1 VGLHGVGANDVQ
13 ILGMGNE
20 IIECLRVAR
29 MIERHGER
37 FLCRVFTAAEIA
49 YCQRRHQASQ
59 HFSAHWAG
67 KEAVLAALG
76 SKPPQGFRYQEIE
89 IRSDSSTD
97 RQVLLHGPLAELQQR
112 RKIIEL
118 KISLAHCRSHATAL
132 VLALGEPTSG

>member
-1 VGLHGVGANDVQ
+1 MH

-29 MIERHGER
+29 MIERYGER
-37 FLCRVFTAAEIA
+37 FLCRVFTATEIA

-59 HFSAHWAG
+59 HFSAYWAG

-76 SKPPQGFRYQEIE
+76 SKPPDGFRYQEIE
-89 IRSDSSTD
+89 ILSDSSTD
-97 RQVLLHGPLAELQQR
+97 RRILLHGPLAELQQR
-112 RKIIEL
+112 RKIIEW

-132 VLALGEPTSG
+132 VLAFGEQRPV

>member
-1 VGLHGVGANDVQ
+1 MQ

-37 FLCRVFTAAEIA
+37 FLCRVFTAQEIA

-59 HFSAHWAG
+59 HFSAHWAA

-76 SKPPQGFRYQEIE
+76 SKPPEGFRWQEIE

-97 RQVLLHGPLAELQQR
+97 RHVLLHGPLQELLER
-112 RKIIEL
+112 RKIVEW

-132 VLALGEPTSG
+132 VLALGENRTA